1 MRKTMRLRMVHRS
14 FQVLPAITHESY
26 VSLTGT
32 QVHLYLLLLHP
43 IQMQLAIVHRVIP
56 NTEEN
61 LVVAS
66 WTVLKLL

>member
-1 MRKTMRLRMVHRS
+1 MSPMYRS
-14 FQVLPAITHESY
+14 YF
-26 VSLTGT
+26 SLTGT